1 MRKTYIKKVG
11 ELSDQSKFQKIAV
24 KNDNLFKFITSQE
37 NALMKF
43 IKSLLT
49 LTACPKKHEDLKP
62 VGTTPEIKYGYLKS
76 IKNVPMAVGLSDQ
89 FYLL

>member
-24 KNDNLFKFITSQE
+24 KNLFKFITSQE
-37 NALMKF
+37 NTLMKF

-49 LTACPKKHEDLKP
+49 LTACPKKHEDLKRE
-62 VGTTPEIKYGYLKS
+62 GTTPEIKYGYLKS